1 MAHVDRRSDLLAAGL
16 TDDDIQRRRRK
27 ELVSIRAGRYVE
39 RSTLATLTPFS
50 RHRLLA
56 VTAAADLSDDAVLSH
71 VSAAC
76 LLGLPLWGL
85 DLRTVQITRPGSG
98 GGHRRRSLHTRYAR
112 LADDQIVEVGG
123 FRVTSAARTLVDLG
137 RSAAFESAVVNADAA
152 LRLGLVTAEQLTQAC
167 SRAAGTPGAGRAR
180 QVIAFADGR
189 SESVGESRSRVAIH
203 RAGLPPPDLQV
214 KIFSATGTL
223 VGRTDF
229 GWEDRRTLGEFDGR
243 IKYGRLARPGQSA
256 GDVAFEEKCREDRI
270 RDEGWR
276 VVRWTWGELDAAGTA
291 TERIRRALRLP

>member
-1 MAHVDRRSDLLAAGL
+1 VAHVDRRSDLLAAGL

-137 RSAAFESAVVNADAA
+137 PKRCLRVGGGERGRSASARPGDRRAIDPGVQP
-152 LRLGLVTAEQLTQAC
+152 RRGH
-167 SRAAGTPGAGRAR
+167 SRRRP
-180 QVIAFADGR
+180 
-189 SESVGESRSRVAIH
+189 
-203 RAGLPPPDLQV
+203 
-214 KIFSATGTL
+214 SATG
-223 VGRTDF
+223 
-229 GWEDRRTLGEFDGR
+229 
-243 IKYGRLARPGQSA
+243 
-256 GDVAFEEKCREDRI
+256 DRI
-270 RDEGWR
+270 R
-276 VVRWTWGELDAAGTA
+276 RWPLR
-291 TERIRRALRLP
+291 ERG